1 MVRRTSLVFA
11 SASNDEDHSLD
22 TFYFQQRAER
32 LENTTPISIE
42 ALNLALYETIM
53 TLPSIKSATIKNLSA
68 DARSNKWEITFIQ
81 DIKAK
86 YPPQEEIGFRVVGM
100 HVHRPS
106 SQTEEEEEFK
116 STRDW
121 CMNIIVDTMQSSI
134 EQCFFDGHT
143 IKFDLME
150 HLIEKLNETEKVLRD
165 SPKYRMYGSSLLIV
179 YDAILNT
186 KHLDVGMIDLPTYS
200 PSETVEW

>member
-1 MVRRTSLVFA
+1 
-11 SASNDEDHSLD
+11 
-22 TFYFQQRAER
+22 
-32 LENTTPISIE
+32 
-42 ALNLALYETIM
+42 
-53 TLPSIKSATIKNLSA
+53 
-68 DARSNKWEITFIQ
+68 
-81 DIKAK
+81 
-86 YPPQEEIGFRVVGM
+86 M

-106 SQTEEEEEFK
+106 GQTEEEEEFK

-179 YDAILNT
+179 YDAVSNT
-186 KHLDVGMIDLPTYS
+186 KHLDVRMIDFAHVFPIRDGGMVSLCTFLKNGCDLLQLI
-200 PSETVEW
+200 EHK